1 MDVKCSLEGEGG
13 GLGGGGVEGQ
23 AAGRL
28 IDPRDCWAADAASAH
43 SGACALGQRNWNI
56 VSHPR
61 QGNWASCAIIG
72 GGTEHLASSMC
83 ENWTPCAIHDKEKWA
98 SCAIIGARTEHLAL
112 SRCVNWTS
120 CAIQVWGLN
129 ILKVHKIEIFF
140 GFDFEICIISLLVM
154 WKYKDFTKK
163 IFGSGHYWGRYD
175 FSA

>member
-1 MDVKCSLEGEGG
+1 MKICCSNGYRIQLFIANHVNRKGIV
-13 GLGGGGVEGQ
+13 L
-23 AAGRL
+23 
-28 IDPRDCWAADAASAH
+28 PDAASAH

-61 QGNWASCAIIG
+61 QEYWASCAIIG

-120 CAIQVWGLN
+120 CAIPGVGNEHLPLSRCRNWTPCAIHDKEKWASCDIIKVQELN
-129 ILKVHKIEIFF
+129 ILLHLGV
-140 GFDFEICIISLLVM
+140 
-154 WKYKDFTKK
+154 WTKHLAPSRCGNSTSYL
-163 IFGSGHYWGRYD
+163 I
-175 FSA
+175 